1 MPIKRDNIRSK
12 LFHWDAIVS
21 LICASVF
28 LCLLA
33 LWTPKEETNRT
44 FVAICTILIYLAVN
58 LAVLVVLRLIRKKRH
73 PSKELT
79 PVMGTIMLDAVLK
92 SSAPAMICDSLGKII
107 WHNRVTSILAPGRT
121 TLYGTK
127 AEKLFN
133 VSIDKIMR
141 DESNVGVLAS
151 AGDRAYRIK
160 GYRIKAGER
169 NYTLLMFTDITEAT
183 HLNRQ
188 IAANDLVCAYIIVDN
203 LEEMLQFEQEKYRQ
217 ATAAIDSLLR
227 EWAASVGGILKEY
240 ERDKYLFIFKNA
252 DLDRFIADKF
262 DILDRIREI
271 NVGAGNIPI
280 TVSIGAAKVAG
291 SFADKERGA
300 HAALDMALQRGGD
313 QAVVKREEGIE
324 FYGGRTNAIQ
334 KKTRVRARVISNEL
348 VSHMT
353 RAGNVLVMG
362 HRFPDFDAIGAAI
375 GVARLAIHCGVKV
388 NIVTNPQD
396 SNVRRVLSLYS
407 EESPYKDLFVN
418 ASRGMDLIRSDTL
431 LVVVDANNAAIFE
444 SPEIADH
451 VEDLVIIDHHR
462 KTAEFK
468 KNPLI
473 SYIEPSASSACELVA
488 EMLEQVI
495 PTGMLDA
502 EDANALL
509 AGILL
514 DTKQFT
520 KTTGTKTFSA
530 ALYLRDEGASPSDV
544 QDLFKTTL
552 DDFMREAKFGSNVTI
567 YRDCMAISQNDGEG
581 TGSDRISAA
590 KVADKLLTVEGVA
603 ASFALVRIGNA
614 IHISAR
620 SGGTVNVQLIL
631 ERIGGGGHF
640 DSAGAQMSDGSMHDA
655 VVRLKNAIDSY
666 LTPEA
671 ED

>member
-1 MPIKRDNIRSK
+1 
-12 LFHWDAIVS
+12 
-21 LICASVF
+21 
-28 LCLLA
+28 
-33 LWTPKEETNRT
+33 
-44 FVAICTILIYLAVN
+44 
-58 LAVLVVLRLIRKKRH
+58 
-73 PSKELT
+73 
-79 PVMGTIMLDAVLK
+79 
-92 SSAPAMICDSLGKII
+92 
-107 WHNRVTSILAPGRT
+107 
-121 TLYGTK
+121 
-127 AEKLFN
+127 
-133 VSIDKIMR
+133 
-141 DESNVGVLAS
+141 
-151 AGDRAYRIK
+151 
-160 GYRIKAGER
+160 
-169 NYTLLMFTDITEAT
+169 
-183 HLNRQ
+183 
-188 IAANDLVCAYIIVDN
+188 
-203 LEEMLQFEQEKYRQ
+203 
-217 ATAAIDSLLR
+217 
-227 EWAASVGGILKEY
+227 
-240 ERDKYLFIFKNA
+240 
-252 DLDRFIADKF
+252 
-262 DILDRIREI
+262 
-271 NVGAGNIPI
+271 
-280 TVSIGAAKVAG
+280 
-291 SFADKERGA
+291 
-300 HAALDMALQRGGD
+300 
-313 QAVVKREEGIE
+313 
-324 FYGGRTNAIQ
+324 
-334 KKTRVRARVISNEL
+334 
-348 VSHMT
+348 
-353 RAGNVLVMG
+353 
-362 HRFPDFDAIGAAI
+362 
-375 GVARLAIHCGVKV
+375 
-388 NIVTNPQD
+388 
-396 SNVRRVLSLYS
+396 
-407 EESPYKDLFVN
+407 
-418 ASRGMDLIRSDTL
+418 MDLIRSDTL
-431 LVVVDANNAAIFE
+431 LVVVDANNASIFE

-468 KNPLI
+468 KSPLI

-488 EMLEQVI
+488 EMLEQFI

-520 KTTGTKTFSA
+520 KATGTKTFSA

-620 SGGTVNVQLIL
+620 SSGTVNVQLIL

>member
-1 MPIKRDNIRSK
+1 MSLKHDNIKSK
-12 LFHWDAIVS
+12 LFHWEAIVS

-28 LCLLA
+28 LGLLS
-33 LWTPKEETNRT
+33 LWTPTEDTNRT
-44 FVAICTILIYLAVN
+44 FVAICLILTYLAVN
-58 LAVLVVLRLIRKKRH
+58 LTLLVVVRLIRKKNM
-73 PSKELT
+73 PSKTLT

-92 SSAPAMICDSLGKII
+92 SSAPAMICDSYGKII
-107 WHNRVTSILAPGRT
+107 WHNRVTSILSPVRAS
-121 TLYGTK
+121 LYGTK

-133 VSIDKIMR
+133 VSIDKILR
-141 DESNVGVLAS
+141 DESNVGVFAS
-151 AGDRAYRIK
+151 VGDRSYRIK

-169 NYTLLMFTDITEAT
+169 SYVLLMFTDVTEAT
-183 HLNRQ
+183 YLSRQ
-188 IAANDLVCAYIIVDN
+188 IAANDIVCAYIIVDN

-217 ATAAIDSLLR
+217 ATAAIDTLLR
-227 EWAASVGGILKEY
+227 EWVASVGGILKEY
-240 ERDKYLFIFKNA
+240 ERDKYFFIFKSS

-262 DILDRIREI
+262 DILDKIREI
-271 NVGAGNIPI
+271 NIGVGNIPI
-280 TVSIGAAKVAG
+280 TVSIGAAKVTG
-291 SFADKERGA
+291 SLADKERGA

-313 QAVVKREEGIE
+313 QAVVKREDGIE

-353 RAGNVLVMG
+353 RAGNVLIMA
-362 HRFPDFDAIGAAI
+362 HRFPDFDAIGASI

-396 SNVRRVLSLYS
+396 VNVRRVLSLYS
-407 EESPYKDLFVN
+407 GDSPYKDLFVDG
-418 ASRGMDLIRSDTL
+418 SRGMDLIRSDTL
-431 LVVVDANNAAIFE
+431 LVIVDANNAAVYE
-444 SPEIADH
+444 CAELADN
-451 VEDLVIIDHHR
+451 VENIVIIDHHR

-468 KNPLI
+468 KTPLI

-495 PTGMLDA
+495 PTGMLKS

-509 AGILL
+509 SGILL

-520 KTTGTKTFSA
+520 KATGTKTFSA
-530 ALYLRDEGASPSDV
+530 ALYLRDEGASPSEV

-552 DDFMREAKFGSNVTI
+552 DDFMREAKFGTNVSI

-631 ERIGGGGHF
+631 EKLNGGGHF
-640 DSAGAQMSDGSMHDA
+640 DSAGAQVSDGNMHDA
-655 VVRLKNAIDSY
+655 VVRLKSAIDSY
-666 LTPEA
+666 LMPDS

>member
-1 MPIKRDNIRSK
+1 MPLKHENIKSK
-12 LFHWDAIVS
+12 LFHWEAFVS

-28 LCLLA
+28 LALLA
-33 LWTPKEETNRT
+33 FWTPEEGSNRT
-44 FVAICTILIYLAVN
+44 FIAICLVLTYLAVN
-58 LAVLVVLRLIRKKRH
+58 LTLLVVIRLIRKKNQ
-73 PSKELT
+73 PNKALT

-92 SSAPAMICDSLGKII
+92 SSAPAMICDSFGKII
-107 WHNRVTSILAPGRT
+107 WHNRVTSTLSPGRS

-133 VSIDKIMR
+133 VPIEKIMR
-141 DESNVGVLAS
+141 DESNVGVPAQV
-151 AGDRAYRIK
+151 GDRAYRIK

-169 NYTLLMFTDITEAT
+169 TYVLLMFVDTTEAT
-183 HLNRQ
+183 YLARQ
-188 IAANDLVCAYIIVDN
+188 MAASDIVCAYIIVDN

-217 ATAAIDSLLR
+217 ATAAIDTLLR

-240 ERDKYLFIFKNA
+240 ERDKYFFVFKNA
-252 DLDRFIADKF
+252 DLDQFIADKF
-262 DILDRIREI
+262 DILDKIREI
-271 NVGAGNIPI
+271 NLGSGNIPI
-280 TVSIGAAKVAG
+280 TVSIGVAKMAG
-291 SFADKERGA
+291 TLADKERGA

-313 QAVVKREEGIE
+313 QAVVKKEEGIE

-348 VSHMT
+348 ISHMT
-353 RAGNVLVMG
+353 RAGNVLVMA
-362 HRFPDFDAIGAAI
+362 HRFPDFDALGASI
-375 GVARLAIHCGVKV
+375 GVARLAIHCGAKV
-388 NIVTNPQD
+388 NIVTNTQD
-396 SNVRRVLSLYS
+396 MNVRRMMSLFS
-407 EESPYKDLFVN
+407 DDSPYKELLVDG
-418 ASRGMDLIRSDTL
+418 SRGMDLVRSDTL
-431 LVVVDANNAAIFE
+431 LVIVDVNNAAVFE
-444 SPEIADH
+444 CPELADH
-451 VEDLVIIDHHR
+451 VEDVVIIDHHR

-468 KNPLI
+468 KPPII
-473 SYIEPSASSACELVA
+473 SYIEPSASSASELVA
-488 EMLEQVI
+488 EMLEQVV
-495 PTGMLDA
+495 PTGMLKA

-520 KTTGTKTFSA
+520 KATGTKTFSA
-530 ALYLRDEGASPSDV
+530 ALYLRDAGASPADV

-552 DDFMREAKFGSNVTI
+552 DEYMREAKFGTNVSI

-603 ASFALVRIGNA
+603 ASFALVRIGNS

-631 ERIGGGGHF
+631 ERVGGGGHF
-640 DSAGAQMSDGSMHDA
+640 DSAGAQVSDGNMHDA
-655 VVRLKNAIDSY
+655 VVRLKSAIDSY
-666 LTPEA
+666 LMPDA